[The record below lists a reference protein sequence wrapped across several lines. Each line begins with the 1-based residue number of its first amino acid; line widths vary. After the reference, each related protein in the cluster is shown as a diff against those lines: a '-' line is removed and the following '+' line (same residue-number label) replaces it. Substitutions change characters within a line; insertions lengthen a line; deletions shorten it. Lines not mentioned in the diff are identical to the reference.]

1 MGQELKLPLWMAET
15 VLNGKDLSPQYRLTP
30 WTKTTRRHSPKG
42 NNAYMYIYMYNGALS
57 LQDESFVNIYIFY
70 IFNLFFHYSLTNVI

>member
-1 MGQELKLPLWMAET
+1 
-15 VLNGKDLSPQYRLTP
+15 
-30 WTKTTRRHSPKG
+30 
-42 NNAYMYIYMYNGALS
+42 MYIYMYNGALS